1 MAHTHIRPLSAL
13 ALAAALAA
21 GAVLP
26 GHARAAG
33 APHIPR
39 VVSCPAGTVCD
50 ASLGVALP
58 LPAGW
63 TRDNYPAGAL
73 EFSARP
79 TAGATYRV
87 VRLNIASWGT
97 TSDRDD
103 ARVAAAGMDA
113 LIRETNSA
121 RSFARVPVHI
131 LGAAGVLVSGLPG
144 SPGSV
149 TAIILARAGGAYKIL
164 APGATLAPDQR
175 QALDSL
181 RFIPRVGPF
190 PPANG
195 VGVPPTAPAPA
206 TSAASLTVT
215 IAPLTTELAVR
226 TRGTGFQTDA
236 LVTLRVA
243 WTGVPRPGQ
252 RPRYTHYTT
261 TRSVRADQAGVLDA
275 TLDIPVPPRAYASY
289 TVRVNATS
297 GRAAARSATFV
308 HAHEREPVA
317 KTRVS

>member
-1 MAHTHIRPLSAL
+1 MARTHIRPLSAL
-13 ALAAALAA
+13 TLAAALAG

-26 GHARAAG
+26 GHAHAAA
-33 APHIPR
+33 APHTPR

-63 TRDNYPAGAL
+63 TPNNYPPGAL
-73 EFSARP
+73 EFIARP

-121 RSFARVPVHI
+121 RSFMRVPVHF
-131 LGAAGVLVSGLPG
+131 LGASGVLVSGLPG
-144 SPGSV
+144 GTGPM
-149 TAIILARAGGAYKIL
+149 TAIILARAGIAYKIL

-195 VGVPPTAPAPA
+195 VGVPPTASAPA
-206 TSAASLTVT
+206 TSAAALIVT
-215 IAPLTTELAVR
+215 TAALTTELAVR
-226 TRGTGFQTDA
+226 TRGTGFRA
-236 LVTLRVA
+236 GAIVTLRAA
-243 WTGVPRPGQ
+243 WTGAPRPGP
-252 RPRYTHYTT
+252 RPRYTSYTT
-261 TRSVRADQAGVLDA
+261 TRSVRADRTGALDA
-275 TLDIPVPPRAYASY
+275 TLDIPVSPRAYAAY
-289 TVRVNATS
+289 TVRVDATS
-297 GRAAARSATFV
+297 DRAAARSATLST
-308 HAHEREPVA
+308 HMD
-317 KTRVS
+317 VSR